1 MRATRV
7 VFAAALGVLF
17 VASCGDQSSERR
29 GGGEIPDLTGG
40 SGQALPDPG
49 AAGANDAGAAGALPT
64 GPVPWCDAYRI
75 LNCVCQQCHQAPPLN
90 GAPFP
95 LLSYDDTQARY
106 PFKSSKPIWQQMQT
120 VVGNGFMP
128 YQGDPTVMP
137 AVQPL
142 PAPQKATL
150 LAWLAEG
157 ALPEGG
163 TDCPKTCEW

>member
-1 MRATRV
+1 MRGSV
-7 VFAAALGVLF
+7 VLFAAALAVVS
-17 VASCGDQSSERR
+17 VASCGEQSSERR
-29 GGGEIPDLTGG
+29 GGGEIPDLTAGG
-40 SGQALPDPG
+40 GQAPPDG
-49 AAGANDAGAAGALPT
+49 TAGTSEAGAAGALPT

-75 LNCVCQQCHQAPPLN
+75 LDCVCQQCHQAPPLN

-95 LLSYDDTQARY
+95 LLTYDNTQAHY
-106 PFKSSKPIWQQMQT
+106 PFASSKPIWQQMQT

-137 AVQPL
+137 PVQPL
-142 PAPQKATL
+142 PAAQKATL
-150 LAWLAEG
+150 LKWLTEG